1 MTNREL
7 VFKAFNSEPVERVPV
22 GFWFH
27 FLPEAETGDA
37 LREPELWTRN
47 LESHRRFISEFR
59 PDLVKIM
66 SDGFFHYPAAG
77 ILEKPEHLKRLE
89 NLTPEH
95 PWLVRQVELV
105 RAATSL
111 APDTPFFYNIFSPA
125 TTLRFL
131 LGRARLM
138 EWFRLAP
145 REIMAALTSM
155 GQGLALLAGQ
165 VIRAGGADGIYLS
178 VQNPDLTKMTD
189 RQYAEVIRPSDLAV
203 LAAANETRNILHICG
218 YDGVRNNLAAFA
230 DYPAQA
236 FSWAVHVEKMS
247 LGQGRALF
255 GGRTVI
261 GGFPHRSGTL
271 LEVGSQAEV
280 EAFTAGLLAE
290 AGRTGVILGADCTL
304 PPGIDLKR
312 LEWVRRAAALPTAAS
327 SPA

>member
-1 MTNREL
+1 MTNRDL

-27 FLPEAETGDA
+27 FLPEAETGNA
-37 LREPELWTRN
+37 LREPELRARN
-47 LESHRRFISEFR
+47 LESHRRFIAEFQ

-66 SDGFFHYPAAG
+66 SDGFFHYPADG
-77 ILEKPEHLKRLE
+77 LLEKPEHLRRLE

-105 RAATSL
+105 RAVTSL
-111 APDTPFFYNIFSPA
+111 ASDTPCFYNIFSPA
-125 TTLRFL
+125 TSLRFL

-145 REIMAALTSM
+145 REIVMALTRM
-155 GQGLALLAGQ
+155 GQGLSLLAGK
-165 VIRAGGADGIYLS
+165 VISLGGADGVYLS
-178 VQNPDLTKMTD
+178 VQNPDSARMAD
-189 RQYAEVIRPSDLAV
+189 RQYAEFIRPSDLAV
-203 LAAANETRNILHICG
+203 LAAANEAGGRNILHICG
-218 YDGVRNNLAAFA
+218 YDGVRNNLADFA
-230 DYPAQA
+230 AYPAQA
-236 FSWAVHVEKMS
+236 FSWAVHVENVS

-271 LEVGSQAEV
+271 LEVGSQAEI

-304 PPGIDLKR
+304 PPDIDFKR
-312 LEWVRRAAALPTAAS
+312 LEWVRRAAAPKI
-327 SPA
+327 